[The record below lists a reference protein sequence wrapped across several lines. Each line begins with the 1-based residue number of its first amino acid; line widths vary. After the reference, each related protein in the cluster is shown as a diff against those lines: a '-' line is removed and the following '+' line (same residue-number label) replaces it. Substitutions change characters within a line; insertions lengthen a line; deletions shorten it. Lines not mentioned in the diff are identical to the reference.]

1 MCPILSAA
9 ASVRA
14 RLLACLLPCLLT
26 AACVAVPVP
35 VTPEIVEGRPYAD
48 AQLEFIQPGATT
60 RSDVSAA
67 LGEPTIWLP
76 DQRVMVYGLRR
87 TASPGLLVFL
97 PWNVGYVEREEREA
111 VFVATDARGAVARR
125 GRAPIDVRETWL
137 TAALEWAKTQG
148 LDVRA
153 PGDRFTE
160 ETPAPDESVIH
171 VYRPRDYQHYLPLV
185 PPAEGLLFG
194 ASKFVDVRLDG
205 RLVAQLQRGT
215 YASIHALPGAHE
227 IAVNPDTDDV
237 GNASLHRT
245 ASIRVDPAR
254 GGSAFVDVGV
264 RAGFGVIEPVL
275 VLRDRSE
282 ALDAIAELRQC
293 W

>member
-14 RLLACLLPCLLT
+14 HLLAWLLPCLLT

-35 VTPEIVEGRPYAD
+35 VARDVIEGRQYTD
-48 AQLEFIQPGATT
+48 AQLDFVEPGATT

-76 DQRVMVYGLRR
+76 DQRIMVYGLRR
-87 TASPGLLVFL
+87 TGPLGMLIFL
-97 PWNVGYVEREEREA
+97 PGNVAYVEREEREA

-137 TAALEWAKTQG
+137 TAALEWARTQG

-160 ETPAPDESVIH
+160 ETPAPGESVIH

-194 ASKFVDVRLDG
+194 AAKFVDVRLDG

-215 YASIHALPGAHE
+215 YASIHAPPGAHV
-227 IAVNPDTDDV
+227 ITVNPDTDDV

-245 ASIRVDPAR
+245 ASIRVDAAR
-254 GGSAFVDVGV
+254 GGTVFVDVGV

-282 ALDAIAELRQC
+282 ALEAIAELRQC